1 MREDDFAASFPQ
13 VQFCLDAAVRRA
25 AAKQMIQ
32 KERAVFFRDVKRKRL
47 ADQAIARATEKLRCG
62 EVDLS
67 NSTDTVETD
76 ISDRRELEKIDI
88 ALDGRFKFR
97 FRMLEDW
104 CARGLLRRAI
114 SPSLPITRKF
124 SGRARR
130 CFHFVHVRPY

>member
-1 MREDDFAASFPQ
+1 MREDDLAASFHQ
-13 VQFCLDAAVRRA
+13 VQFRLDAAVRRA

-32 KERAVFFRDVKRKRL
+32 KERAVFSCHVKSKWL
-47 ADQAIARATEKLRCG
+47 AYQSIARATEKLRCC
-62 EVDLS
+62 EIDLFDA
-67 NSTDTVETD
+67 TDTVESD
-76 ISDRRELEKIDI
+76 ISNRREIEKIDI

-104 CARGLLRRAI
+104 RARRLLGRAI
-114 SPSLPITRKF
+114 SPYLPIPRKF